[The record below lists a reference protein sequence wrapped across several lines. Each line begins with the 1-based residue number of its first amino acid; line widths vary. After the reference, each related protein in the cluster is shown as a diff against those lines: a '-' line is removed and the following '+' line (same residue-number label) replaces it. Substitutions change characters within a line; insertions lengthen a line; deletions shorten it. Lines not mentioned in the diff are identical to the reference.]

1 MVLAE
6 FVFIGYVFIEDK
18 HRTVQKVKSLAAVTE
33 INIGP
38 AMAFSEPISAR
49 ETLFAL
55 GSEPNIT
62 QAIAFD
68 KLKNVIAMY
77 PKPEAVEKF
86 TILDYEKVVFH
97 ENYFEL
103 SKPVFLREE
112 LLGYIYIKYDTQLIY
127 RNAAKSVA
135 LGLILFAVISGSIFL
150 IVEKMQ
156 LIFTVPIIALSDAA
170 KKMSKRKKYDVR
182 VETDLTDEIGQLFR
196 SFNDMV
202 YQINEQGKQ
211 LEASNRILEEGIY
224 ERTKELE
231 AALTKAKK
239 ASQAK
244 SEFLAH
250 MSHEIRTPINGVIGM
265 TKMALKA
272 SGIEKKNDCIQKTM
286 VSVET
291 LQRVTNDLLDF
302 SKLEAGQLSVE
313 NIHFSLASVIS
324 EIGDW
329 MNPQAKEANIK
340 AVVEFDQAIPDKL
353 VGDPVRIKQILFNLL
368 NNALKFT
375 EKGYVKLS
383 VTMEKRNVNSVQ
395 IRFSVEDTGIG
406 VSEKEKVG
414 IFKQFQQADTS
425 ISRLYGGTGLG
436 LSICKSLIRLMG
448 GSCFNLKSNP
458 GEGST
463 FSCCLLFN
471 TELNIVSPKLKTE
484 ISKRTHLSDDEDLK
498 GLRCL
503 LVEDNL
509 INLEITQHLLED
521 QGIVVDTAS
530 NGALAVEKVK
540 VEAYDFVLMDVQM
553 PVMDGHEATKKIRGI
568 PGMEKLVV
576 IAMTAHAM
584 KTDRDKCLSVGM
596 NDYTIKPIEEG
607 KLYAAIKKWVKSN
620 KAGSSTIEDSTKL
633 KKNQVFSVD
642 LPVDTKRISTP

>member
-1 MVLAE
+1 
-6 FVFIGYVFIEDK
+6 
-18 HRTVQKVKSLAAVTE
+18 
-33 INIGP
+33 
-38 AMAFSEPISAR
+38 
-49 ETLFAL
+49 
-55 GSEPNIT
+55 
-62 QAIAFD
+62 
-68 KLKNVIAMY
+68 
-77 PKPEAVEKF
+77 
-86 TILDYEKVVFH
+86 
-97 ENYFEL
+97 
-103 SKPVFLREE
+103 
-112 LLGYIYIKYDTQLIY
+112 
-127 RNAAKSVA
+127 
-135 LGLILFAVISGSIFL
+135 
-150 IVEKMQ
+150 
-156 LIFTVPIIALSDAA
+156 
-170 KKMSKRKKYDVR
+170 
-182 VETDLTDEIGQLFR
+182 
-196 SFNDMV
+196 
-202 YQINEQGKQ
+202 
-211 LEASNRILEEGIY
+211 
-224 ERTKELE
+224 
-231 AALTKAKK
+231 
-239 ASQAK
+239 
-244 SEFLAH
+244 
-250 MSHEIRTPINGVIGM
+250 
-265 TKMALKA
+265 
-272 SGIEKKNDCIQKTM
+272 M

-540 VEAYDFVLMDVQM
+540 
-553 PVMDGHEATKKIRGI
+553 
-568 PGMEKLVV
+568 
-576 IAMTAHAM
+576 
-584 KTDRDKCLSVGM
+584 
-596 NDYTIKPIEEG
+596 
-607 KLYAAIKKWVKSN
+607 
-620 KAGSSTIEDSTKL
+620 
-633 KKNQVFSVD
+633 
-642 LPVDTKRISTP
+642 